1 MARARLAALCNMM
14 RLREFSWF
22 QNPQATRSRL
32 AALCNM
38 MRLREF
44 SWFQNPQATRS
55 TALMPRL

>member
-1 MARARLAALCNMM
+1 MARA
-14 RLREFSWF
+14 
-22 QNPQATRSRL
+22 RL